1 MVEVLKMKMCK
12 YCGGVVKGDGCGRF
26 GVYCKKSCAD
36 AAEGFDNKL
45 ATERRDRDNGSVSFD
60 AFMAKGGDLSDGGEA
75 MDALYDRLDGTDTQ
89 YNPKMD
95 VAEVMRTAADIHSLL
110 PSALVLLGQGMTQA
124 QVAKKIGVD
133 QSNLAKYLKQLR
145 AKH

>member
-75 MDALYDRLDGTDTQ
+75 MGALYDRLDGTEPK

-95 VAEVMRTAADIHSLL
+95 VAEVMRKAADIHPLL
-110 PSALVLLGQGMTQA
+110 PSALVFIGQGMTQA
-124 QVAKKIGVD
+124 QAAKKVGMK
-133 QSNLAKYLKQLR
+133 QQNLSEYVKQLR
-145 AKH
+145 VTH